1 MSRDNLSAF
10 FQEKEAKWHQPYK
23 SKVTNSKF
31 QRFTQKR
38 KHDKTEA
45 PIELKRTGSKTIK
58 FDKNKC
64 FIPGCKVATT
74 ENEPFHDIM
83 SKELDARFREY
94 SLFMD
99 DKEFLT
105 KLAGGDLIV
114 LEAKYHNK
122 PRTIY
127 YNHVKSK
134 IQEEQSTFQ
143 SIKKLRYS
151 ALLDLVNDL
160 AGFRYD
166 IEAPKFPLWI

>member
-1 MSRDNLSAF
+1 
-10 FQEKEAKWHQPYK
+10 
-23 SKVTNSKF
+23 
-31 QRFTQKR
+31 
-38 KHDKTEA
+38 
-45 PIELKRTGSKTIK
+45 
-58 FDKNKC
+58 
-64 FIPGCKVATT
+64 
-74 ENEPFHDIM
+74 M

-105 KLAGGDLIV
+105 KLAGGDLIA

-122 PRTIY
+122 RGTMY

-134 IQEEQSTFQ
+134 IQEEQSIFQ
-143 SIKKLRYS
+143 SIKKFRYS